1 MHTRIGMLLASLA
14 VVGLARPAGA
24 DEFQLTILHSND
36 GETRLVNA
44 GGSQAQYGGVDR
56 FATLA
61 RRLRAEAGNCG
72 RMGGSLLISSG
83 DNFLAGAQ
91 FNASLSLP
99 SNDRFYDTVA
109 LDLIGCNASAIGNH
123 EFDFGPDVTARFI
136 RGFGVANRAPAF
148 LSANLD
154 VSGEPSLASLAR
166 QRRIAACTT
175 IVQCGRRIGI
185 VGATTPL
192 LPAISSPRNVVTRAD
207 VVGAIQAEVD
217 QLLASRADIVIL
229 TSQLGGVDVAIS
241 GGGSDLLNS
250 PAPHAG
256 PLVPRDSALASIT

>member
-1 MHTRIGMLLASLA
+1 M
-14 VVGLARPAGA
+14 
-24 DEFQLTILHSND
+24 
-36 GETRLVNA
+36 
-44 GGSQAQYGGVDR
+44 
-56 FATLA
+56 
-61 RRLRAEAGNCG
+61 
-72 RMGGSLLISSG
+72 
-83 DNFLAGAQ
+83 
-91 FNASLSLP
+91 
-99 SNDRFYDTVA
+99 A
-109 LDLIGCNASAIGNH
+109 LDLIGYNASAIGNH
-123 EFDFGPDVTARFI
+123 ESDFGPDVTARFI

-154 VSGEPSLASLAR
+154 VSGEPSLASLAL
-166 QRRIAACTT
+166 QRRIAASTT
-175 IVQCGRRIGI
+175 VVQCGRRIGI

-229 TSQLGGVDVAIS
+229 TSQLGGIDVAIS